1 MHVGKEPSLCA
12 KYDIMFSNIV
22 ATRQYVWTPSQGLLS
37 DEDNRAAEMR
47 NTTNEETNIEEG
59 SGDSEEDAIPDFIH
73 DVSNMV
79 GGNNVAK
86 VVATTIV
93 QRERVHHLN
102 ARKRRGELEWE
113 HNYSHVSIN
122 LLSLS
127 SWTKK
132 AQQLLE
138 IKKDVALKR

>member
-1 MHVGKEPSLCA
+1 MRGAKKFMHVGKEPSLCA

-73 DVSNMV
+73 NVSTMV
-79 GGNNVAK
+79 GGSNVTNSSSNHISAK
-86 VVATTIV
+86 RKGARNTTP
-93 QRERVHHLN
+93 
-102 ARKRRGELEWE
+102 
-113 HNYSHVSIN
+113 
-122 LLSLS
+122 
-127 SWTKK
+127 
-132 AQQLLE
+132 
-138 IKKDVALKR
+138 